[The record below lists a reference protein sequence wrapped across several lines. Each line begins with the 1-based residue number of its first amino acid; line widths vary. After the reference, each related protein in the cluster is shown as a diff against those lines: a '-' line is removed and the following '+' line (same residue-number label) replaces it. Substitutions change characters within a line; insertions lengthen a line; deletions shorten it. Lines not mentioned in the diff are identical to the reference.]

1 MIFFCGALVS
11 GILLMVLL
19 GFGWA
24 RFLQLSVNGFSAISI
39 TYLAP
44 LVSLLGVSVAWVWVY
59 TLNGSINTVNQIT
72 LLISLSGY
80 GLMLKRMR
88 FTRPSKFG
96 FRFLKSWW
104 PLVVVLIAALPSF
117 NSPKN
122 WNYPV
127 RIGPDAVA
135 YATGARVMQ
144 ETSGYDRLRERIEKD
159 SGNTISE
166 LLNTKNPVVYTM
178 ASYSDQIATEI
189 ILGALRYA
197 SVGSVAIVT
206 QITGD
211 QSAFMVMNT
220 LAGIAVF
227 LSVGICFDVL
237 KRRNRKT
244 CIPYVMSSSVAISPA
259 VLVAWHEGFF
269 AHVLVLP
276 FVVLGI
282 GRLLEIL
289 DSESHD
295 RKRVDFPILISI
307 IGIVAIYPD
316 YVLFLVP
323 VIGALLFLLL
333 IVQST
338 RQKGW
343 TMLQTLARS
352 STMAAIS
359 LAPFVIPLS
368 HWAIARLSQ
377 TKINGYWQPTW
388 ISPIEILGLVNI
400 YSGNNIFRAVA
411 TGNTS
416 ATFVTQIFFWTTSFL
431 LILLVT
437 VSLRQLP
444 GIQSLNIALLCT
456 VFFIFLQNNV
466 RDLNNYQF
474 FKAMGYALPVL
485 VFLVAISWD
494 TRINPGII
502 SKCLATVII
511 FLMITATFSYQRNF
525 SYTSHTHT
533 YQQTISSDAAQPGV
547 RRQLEKYNLLARGDH
562 IVMGSL
568 VSSSNIFWMHR
579 GMQGYETNFKDRT
592 MNPLG
597 WIIFNDN
604 RELFDCISDHLG
616 APAVNGKD
624 DSFHVYEVLANSKGT
639 VVNVGEAVKA
649 MTDFFAINGLGTVES
664 GWRPSACMK
673 KDDR

>member
-1 MIFFCGALVS
+1 MAF
-11 GILLMVLL
+11 L

-24 RFLQLSVNGFSAISI
+24 RFLQLTVKGFSTISI

-44 LVSLLGVSVAWVWVY
+44 LLWLLVVSVAWVWVY
-59 TLNGSINTVNQIT
+59 TLNGSVTTVNLVT
-72 LLISLSGY
+72 LLVSLSGY
-80 GLMLKRMR
+80 GLMLKRTH
-88 FTRPSKFG
+88 FVRPSKFE

-104 PLVVVLIAALPSF
+104 PLFVVLVAALPSF
-117 NSPKN
+117 NSYKN

-144 ETSGYDRLRERIEKD
+144 ETSGYDHLRERIERDTDK
-159 SGNTISE
+159 NLSE
-166 LLNTKNPVVYTM
+166 LLDTKNPMVYSM
-178 ASYSDQIATEI
+178 ASYQDQIATEI

-197 SVGSVAIVT
+197 SVGSIAIVT

-211 QSAFMVMNT
+211 QSAFMVMNVF
-220 LAGIAVF
+220 AGIAIF

-237 KRRNRKT
+237 RRQNRKT
-244 CIPYVMSSSVAISPA
+244 CTPYVVSSSLAISPTL
-259 VLVAWHEGFF
+259 LVAWHEGFY
-269 AHVLVLP
+269 AHLLVLP
-276 FVVLGI
+276 FVVLGV

-289 DSESHD
+289 DSKSHEH
-295 RKRVDFPILISI
+295 KRVDIPILISI

-323 VIGALLFLLL
+323 VIGVLLLLLL

-343 TMLQTLARS
+343 SLLHTLARS
-352 STMAAIS
+352 SMVAAIC
-359 LAPFVIPLS
+359 LAPFVTPLF
-368 HWAIARLSQ
+368 HWVLARLSQ

-400 YSGNNIFRAVA
+400 YSGKNIFRAVA
-411 TGNTS
+411 TGSTS
-416 ATFVTQIFFWTTSFL
+416 ATLAAQIFLWTMSFL
-431 LILLVT
+431 LILSVT
-437 VSLRQLP
+437 VSLRPLP

-474 FKAMGYALPVL
+474 FKAMSYSLPVL
-485 VFLVAISWD
+485 VFLVGISWM
-494 TRINPGII
+494 TRVNPGIFA
-502 SKCLATVII
+502 KFLGAAVIL
-511 FLMITATFSYQRNF
+511 LMVTATFNYQREF
-525 SYTSHTHT
+525 SHTSQTHT
-533 YQQTISSDAAQPGV
+533 YDQMISSDAAQPKI
-547 RRQLEKYNLLARGDH
+547 RRELEKYNLLARGDH

-579 GMQGYETNFKDRT
+579 GIQGYETNFNDRT
-592 MNPLG
+592 TNPLG

-604 RELFDCISDHLG
+604 RELFDCVSDHLDE
-616 APAVNGKD
+616 PAVKAKD
-624 DSFHVYEVLANSKGT
+624 NSFHVYEVLAHSSAT
-639 VVNVGEAVKA
+639 VVNAAEAVKA
-649 MTDFFAINGLGTVES
+649 MTTFFGSNGLGTVES
-664 GWRPSACMK
+664 GWQPSACMP
-673 KDDR
+673 KDTK